1 MRENESVGKDCTVIT
16 NSLEREKENNANS
29 SRGMDDDDDGKGIL
43 HIASSGGE
51 WIAIRQ
57 C

>member
-1 MRENESVGKDCTVIT
+1 MGKDCTVIT

-29 SRGMDDDDDGKGIL
+29 SGGMDDDDDDGKGIL